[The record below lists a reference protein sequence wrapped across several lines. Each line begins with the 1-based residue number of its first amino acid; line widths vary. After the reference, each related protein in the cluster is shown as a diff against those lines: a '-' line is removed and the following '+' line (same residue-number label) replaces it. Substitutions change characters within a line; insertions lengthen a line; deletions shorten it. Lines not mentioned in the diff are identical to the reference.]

1 MKTLEM
7 NSGFKL
13 IAFRQ
18 ENQEDWENS
27 SGKSNIVTTPL
38 SHRGIICKKPLW
50 GWGLIRER
58 GLFEG
63 GELIKSTCI
72 QVIFKI
78 HFESPWLQ
86 NMQ

>member
-1 MKTLEM
+1 MKTLDM

-18 ENQEDWENS
+18 ENQEEWENS
-27 SGKSNIVTTPL
+27 SGKSNIVMTPL
-38 SHRGIICKKPLW
+38 SHRGLICKKPLW
-50 GWGLIRER
+50 GWGLIR
-58 GLFEG
+58 G